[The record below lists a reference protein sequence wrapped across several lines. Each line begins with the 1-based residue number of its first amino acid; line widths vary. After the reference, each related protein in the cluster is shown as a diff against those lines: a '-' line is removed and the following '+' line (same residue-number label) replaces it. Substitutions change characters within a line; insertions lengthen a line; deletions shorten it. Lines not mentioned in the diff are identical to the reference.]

1 MNAASESSAVKTISA
16 TLYDF
21 GNKHRSNIKNRVR
34 RIYPKCQ
41 ISMGGNSCEV
51 EAEHH
56 SIIFGSSECKCDLP
70 VCEFGDRFQRVQT
83 FLTVEWKSH
92 CQRGV
97 PGAGKIKLRPIFII
111 SWDWNSFHRILIGV
125 WVGPAQLV
133 PSLLNMMFKILLN
146 ISLGT
151 RSVADDFFEK
161 REIKVQ
167 QLHLAVRLSLNGKFR
182 QLRFANVA
190 GVIRICIFW
199 GTCNFETV
207 CRCSTG

>member
-1 MNAASESSAVKTISA
+1 MSVSHIPKIARKPSCQREIAKQSSTPTLLDKFMADAAMNAASESSAVKTISA

-83 FLTVEWKSH
+83 FLTVE
-92 CQRGV
+92 
-97 PGAGKIKLRPIFII
+97 
-111 SWDWNSFHRILIGV
+111 
-125 WVGPAQLV
+125 
-133 PSLLNMMFKILLN
+133 
-146 ISLGT
+146 
-151 RSVADDFFEK
+151 
-161 REIKVQ
+161 
-167 QLHLAVRLSLNGKFR
+167 
-182 QLRFANVA
+182 
-190 GVIRICIFW
+190 
-199 GTCNFETV
+199 
-207 CRCSTG
+207 